1 MNEYL
6 KRILYIKLTCIF
18 FYLASIHALKRHT
31 LIEKYRHARN
41 YKYSIIEAIKIAKL
55 LNQFIIKSIYHLR
68 CNYLRAAKFNRDTV
82 AR

>member
-1 MNEYL
+1 MQEIIN
-6 KRILYIKLTCIF
+6 I
-18 FYLASIHALKRHT
+18 ASLR
-31 LIEKYRHARN
+31 R
-41 YKYSIIEAIKIAKL
+41 KIAKL